1 MPPSL
6 TRVDAAPAPPQ
17 VAPEHDIE
25 LSGFAAQHHLTPE
38 VVRMLNPLTITSADP
53 AFMIKA
59 GTELSV
65 MRRWDMDFGNG
76 DKLTFFIDNKN
87 LSYCTRHSL
96 IRTVARLVDCL
107 YNDALR
113 GGRVVA
119 LCGELAAVLD
129 LAEVKVNT
137 GSNGAP
143 DTLAYNQS
151 NGNFSE
157 KILANYERLVA
168 AVFPDVHGADYARV
182 SGVWR
187 AYATFNELQ
196 QMQVIQESDVLKTDI
211 AARDF
216 FVKFSLCYPSR
227 ITPYIV
233 IQGASDRGQGGGKK
247 LKKWGGGGSPTR
259 YAPSRP
265 LLTLV
270 LRCPPRA
277 RLQGPTRATSRRSRL
292 RRATR

>member
-1 MPPSL
+1 M
-6 TRVDAAPAPPQ
+6 TRPLPPPQ

-38 VVRMLNPLTITSADP
+38 VIRMLNPLTITSADP

-76 DKLTFFIDNKN
+76 DKLTFFINNTN
-87 LSYCTRHSL
+87 LVYCARHSL

-107 YNDALR
+107 YTDALR
-113 GGRVVA
+113 VGGEPEAVVA
-119 LCGELAAVLD
+119 LCRELAIVLS

-182 SGVWR
+182 SGVWQ
-187 AYATFNELQ
+187 AYAAFNELQ

-233 IQGASDRGQGGGKK
+233 IQGASDRGQGGGKN
-247 LKKWGGGGSPTR
+247 LKKWGGGAVPVGAVP
-259 YAPSRP
+259 APIPPHIEAP
-265 LLTLV
+265 L
-270 LRCPPRA
+270 P
-277 RLQGPTRATSRRSRL
+277 
-292 RRATR
+292 